1 MQNVN
6 KDSKKLGISSQKRA
20 VLSGISARRSV
31 RPMSVCP
38 RPNSPRMHRPLR
50 LSMYGCARRCLSPL
64 HKSALCQP
72 AEEARTVLSFPVRL
86 HAVCPMEPPFYGRKT
101 KIWDSQKNRR
111 NSMTAFV
118 AARFGRQRQRQPQ
131 VSAHRS
137 NRPTT
142 ETSWCQMTQD
152 KTT

>member
-1 MQNVN
+1 
-6 KDSKKLGISSQKRA
+6 
-20 VLSGISARRSV
+20 
-31 RPMSVCP
+31 
-38 RPNSPRMHRPLR
+38 
-50 LSMYGCARRCLSPL
+50 
-64 HKSALCQP
+64 
-72 AEEARTVLSFPVRL
+72 VLSFPVRL
-86 HAVCPMEPPFYGRKT
+86 HAVCPMEPPTYGRKT
-101 KIWDSQKNRR
+101 KIWDSRKNRR

-152 KTT
+152 KTSLVTNAKGRNDQ